1 MQNVQQKEYYIQNI
15 ELGDVKCQ
23 LLNKTLL
30 LQSQQLQMHV
40 LGPNKNMLVNRWR
53 RSGVLFNVVKLMATD
68 RFRGA

>member
-53 RSGVLFNVVKLMATD
+53 RSGVLFNVVKLLATD